1 MASLMADLL
10 EASDDGKVAD
20 KAAVVGAEAAGAD
33 GEPKGDT
40 PAAAGG
46 EKPPAAAEKAPS
58 KDAAAAGAETGG
70 EAGAGGG
77 DEDTKTEDGY
87 VIVKAV
93 AGGSSAAQAEKQP
106 PADTTKEK
114 TATVANTAVTEEK
127 QTGAEGV
134 TAPPPPSPGAESSGG
149 AALTVADVLA
159 SPLEVIEAADSTAAL
174 TACFVAICEAIHS
187 DALTL
192 SKAELVTVSKKKK
205 EACKGMWNP
214 AVGKAFGSILKAFAG
229 RAQVRSAADTPTVV
243 VMTTSLTNAGTQKK
257 QSRIFQLLKGETEGV
272 REGGRKGAREREVGR
287 GTGTEEDRYGEEC
300 RVVVELR
307 ECISH
312 WSLWIHGSFPRLE
325 SPLKRR

>member
-10 EASDDGKVAD
+10 EASDDGKAAD

-33 GEPKGDT
+33 GEPKGDA
-40 PAAAGG
+40 PAAAGA
-46 EKPPAAAEKAPS
+46 EKKPSAAAEKAPS
-58 KDAAAAGAETGG
+58 KDAAAAGAGAGAVGEAGG

-114 TATVANTAVTEEK
+114 TAATANTVVAEEK
-127 QTGAEGV
+127 QKSAEDV
-134 TAPPPPSPGAESSGG
+134 TAPPPPSTGAESSSGSGG
-149 AALTVADVLA
+149 AALTVADVLT
-159 SPLEVIEAADSTAAL
+159 SPLEVVEAADSTAAL

-205 EACKGMWNP
+205 ETCKGMWNP

-257 QSRIFQLLKGETEGV
+257 QSRVFQLLKGETE
-272 REGGRKGAREREVGR
+272 AREREGERERESEREGSERGRKEAREREAGR
-287 GTGTEEDRYGEEC
+287 GQGTREDMGKS
-300 RVVVELR
+300 VEMLL
-307 ECISH
+307 S
-312 WSLWIHGSFPRLE
+312 
-325 SPLKRR
+325 